1 MAEPL
6 QDEVV
11 ELTRA
16 LIRIDTSNPPGRET
30 PAAEFLAG
38 YLRRAGVEPELVGP
52 DPERLNLVAR
62 IEGRG
67 EGPSLMLIAHTDV
80 VPAPSEDWTVPPF
93 EGVLRDGRVIGR
105 GAVDMKN
112 ELAARVVAF
121 AALARDGEPPAG
133 DVVLVAEA
141 DEERNTA
148 GVGMSW
154 LVRERP
160 DLRSDFALNEGGGV
174 LLALDDGRRLVT
186 ISVGEKEVTSLRLRV
201 FGRAG
206 HA

>member
-93 EGVLRDGRVIGR
+93 EGVLRDGRVIG
-105 GAVDMKN
+105 GA
-112 ELAARVVAF
+112 RW
-121 AALARDGEPPAG
+121 
-133 DVVLVAEA
+133 
-141 DEERNTA
+141 T
-148 GVGMSW
+148 
-154 LVRERP
+154 
-160 DLRSDFALNEGGGV
+160 
-174 LLALDDGRRLVT
+174 
-186 ISVGEKEVTSLRLRV
+186 
-201 FGRAG
+201 
-206 HA
+206 